1 MKKIEQFQI
10 TSLNISGFKS
20 YEDPT
25 ELVFGN
31 PTVITGG
38 NGRGKTS
45 IADAIAFVVTGLPF
59 FGERG
64 IDRLHNESNPDVAIR
79 MCFVDETGAHHELTR
94 TRRKSRMTISYDG
107 YEIRQLDL
115 NDMFGERD
123 VFLSILNP
131 LYFIEELGEDGKNL
145 LEMYLP
151 MIPHETV
158 LAQLSEPVREAL
170 KNESLLSPD
179 VYLKRRR
186 EEIRG
191 LEERITYLGGQK
203 DLAESQNKSH
213 GQAQQDL
220 KNQLEALREEIAAL
234 ECKQFSGMNT
244 TEMQARLV
252 ELSQRYD
259 EAARD
264 ERSDAAEQRN
274 NLHALRE
281 KIARRQAEQYQSK
294 FTQPLANIAAKVK
307 ELGTRYTREVAA
319 LKAFHAGMECP
330 TCHRPVTAESLPEV
344 QTALKKVISGLY
356 TAGTEQQS
364 QLAQLQEMDKK
375 AADTFEQ
382 FKADDL
388 TKWQADAADLEK
400 LCQELS
406 GNVSKEVERLRMEI
420 QTLSAELDYGNLTQE
435 EYDRLG
441 VCREEYRQC
450 EAKLAALETVVT
462 AELPNFDQEIAQAR
476 ESIAE
481 TKRIMADVVSYICKR
496 AELTFSQL
504 KMNKVEISL
513 YDVVKSTGEA
523 KDTFKFTYGGRRYD
537 RLSLSEK
544 IRAGM
549 EVSEL
554 MKRLTGRN
562 YPVFVDNM
570 ESVDDLANIDLE
582 TFVERKTALSDQQT
596 QLRAEYQK
604 AETDYAEKKQEF
616 ERLQEESRQIA
627 DYLSGQFLPNDKV
640 LEKMYEAIDR
650 VTIHSANEIEIRWKF
665 EDLFQN
671 MQRPHPKKQAI

>member
-10 TSLNISGFKS
+10 TSMSISGFKS
-20 YEDPT
+20 YEGPT
-25 ELVFGN
+25 DLIFGN

-79 MCFVDETGAHHELTR
+79 MCFVDETGTHHELTR
-94 TRRKSRMTISYDG
+94 TRRKNRMTITYDG

-131 LYFIEELGEDGKNL
+131 LYFIEELGESGKNL

-158 LAQLSEPVREAL
+158 LAELSEPVREAL
-170 KNESLLSPD
+170 KDESLLSPD
-179 VYLKRRR
+179 AWLKRRR

-203 DLAESQNKSH
+203 DLAESQSQTYEQTHQEMASQIEKLRWEIS
-213 GQAQQDL
+213 G
-220 KNQLEALREEIAAL
+220 LEA
-234 ECKQFSGMNT
+234 KQFAGMDT
-244 TEMQARLV
+244 SEMQERLV

-264 ERSDAAEQRN
+264 DRSDAAEQQRN
-274 NLHALRE
+274 LSALRA

-294 FTQPLANIAAKVK
+294 FTQALADISAKVK
-307 ELGTRYTREVAA
+307 ELGARYQRETAA
-319 LKAFHAGMECP
+319 YKAFHAGMECP
-330 TCHRPVTAESLPEV
+330 TCHRPVTEQSLSEV
-344 QTALKKVISGLY
+344 QAALKKVISGLY
-356 TAGTEQQS
+356 AAGTEQRG
-364 QLAQLQEMDKK
+364 QLTELQEMDKK

-388 TKWQADAADLEK
+388 AKWQAEAAELEQA
-400 LCQELS
+400 CTELS
-406 GNVSKEVERLRMEI
+406 GSASKEVERLRMEI
-420 QTLSAELDYGNLTQE
+420 QTLSAELDYGNLTQP
-435 EYDRLG
+435 EYDRLAE
-441 VCREEYRQC
+441 CRKELQQC
-450 EAKLAALETVVT
+450 EAKLAALEEMV
-462 AELPNFDQEIAQAR
+462 AADRPNFDKEIQQAR
-476 ESIAE
+476 DTIGEI
-481 TKRIMADVVSYICKR
+481 KRSMTDVVSYICKR

-570 ESVDDLANIDLE
+570 ESVDDLANVRPTGQIIMA
-582 TFVERKTALSDQQT
+582 KCIANTALQV
-596 QLRAEYQK
+596 RPVNPIIHMEQK
-604 AETDYAEKKQEF
+604 AA
-616 ERLQEESRQIA
+616 
-627 DYLSGQFLPNDKV
+627 
-640 LEKMYEAIDR
+640 
-650 VTIHSANEIEIRWKF
+650 
-665 EDLFQN
+665 
-671 MQRPHPKKQAI
+671 

>member
-10 TSLNISGFKS
+10 TSMSISGFKS
-20 YEDPT
+20 YEGPT
-25 ELVFGN
+25 DLVFGN

-94 TRRKSRMTISYDG
+94 TRRKNRMTITCDG

-131 LYFIEELGEDGKNL
+131 LYFIEELGESGKNL

-170 KNESLLSPD
+170 KDESLLSPD
-179 VYLKRRR
+179 VWLKRRR

-203 DLAESQNKSH
+203 DLADSQSKTYEQTH
-213 GQAQQDL
+213 QDL
-220 KNQLEALREEIAAL
+220 AGQMEKLRWEIEGLEA
-234 ECKQFSGMNT
+234 KQFAGMNT
-244 TEMQARLV
+244 SEMQERLV

-264 ERSDAAEQRN
+264 DRSDAAEQQS
-274 NLHALRE
+274 NLSALRE

-294 FTQPLANIAAKVK
+294 FTQALADISAKVK
-307 ELGTRYTREVAA
+307 ELGARYQREAA
-319 LKAFHAGMECP
+319 AYKAFHAGMECP
-330 TCHRPVTAESLPEV
+330 TCHRPVTEQSLPEV
-344 QTALKKVISGLY
+344 QAALKKVISELY
-356 TAGTEQQS
+356 AAGTEQRS
-364 QLAQLQEMDKK
+364 QLTELQEMDKK

-388 TKWQADAADLEK
+388 AKWQADAAELER
-400 LCQELS
+400 LCQELAGS
-406 GNVSKEVERLRMEI
+406 ASKEVERLRMEI
-420 QTLSAELDYGNLTQE
+420 QSLSAELDYGNLTQP
-435 EYDRLG
+435 EYDRLTE
-441 VCREEYRQC
+441 CRKELQQC
-450 EAKLAALETVVT
+450 EAKLSALEAMVAADT
-462 AELPNFDQEIAQAR
+462 PDFDKEIQQAKDTIG
-476 ESIAE
+476 EI
-481 TKRIMADVVSYICKR
+481 KRTMTDVVSYICKR

-570 ESVDDLANIDLE
+570 ESVDDLANVRPTGQIIMA
-582 TFVERKTALSDQQT
+582 KCISNTALQV
-596 QLRAEYQK
+596 RPVNPIIRMEQK
-604 AETDYAEKKQEF
+604 AA
-616 ERLQEESRQIA
+616 
-627 DYLSGQFLPNDKV
+627 
-640 LEKMYEAIDR
+640 
-650 VTIHSANEIEIRWKF
+650 
-665 EDLFQN
+665 
-671 MQRPHPKKQAI
+671 